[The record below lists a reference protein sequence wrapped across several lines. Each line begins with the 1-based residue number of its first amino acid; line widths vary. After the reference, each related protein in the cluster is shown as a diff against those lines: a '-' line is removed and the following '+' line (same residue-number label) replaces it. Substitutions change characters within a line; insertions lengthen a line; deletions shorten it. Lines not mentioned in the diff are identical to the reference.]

1 MTPSELALATM
12 VVVAGATVQ
21 GTVGFGQ
28 ALVAAPLLL
37 LIDTRLVPGPA
48 TVAGVV
54 LSLLLLAR
62 ERADPPPGKL
72 RWALA
77 GLVPGTAA
85 AGLALAAMSPTA
97 LAVTAG
103 AAVLV
108 AVAVSVAGLHP
119 RPTVP
124 VLVGAG
130 VVSGF
135 MGTTAAVSG
144 PPLALLYQHQPG
156 PTIRVTMA
164 RFFLV
169 SSVLTLCALV
179 PAGKLGGTELAAGLV
194 MAPGGVAGFALSR
207 PLVGRVD
214 AGATRVAVLAV
225 SGLSAVAV
233 VVRALT

>member
-1 MTPSELALATM
+1 MTSSQLALAVLVM
-12 VVVAGATVQ
+12 VAGSTVQ

-48 TVAGVV
+48 TVAGVA
-54 LSLLLLAR
+54 LSLLLVAR
-62 ERADPPPGKL
+62 ERAEAPPGEL
-72 RWALA
+72 RWAVI
-77 GLVPGTAA
+77 GLVPGTAV
-85 AGLALAAMSPTA
+85 AGLALAAMSGTV
-97 LAVTAG
+97 LAVTTGVAVL
-103 AAVLV
+103 AAVAL
-108 AVAVSVAGLHP
+108 SVAGLHP

-144 PPLALLYQHQPG
+144 PPLALLYQREPG

-169 SSVLTLCALV
+169 SAALTACALV

-207 PLVGRVD
+207 RLVGRVD
-214 AGATRVAVLAV
+214 AGATRVAVLVV
-225 SGLSAVAV
+225 SAASAVAV
-233 VVRALT
+233 LVRALS

>member
-1 MTPSELALATM
+1 MTSSELALAA
-12 VVVAGATVQ
+12 VVMAAGSTVQ

-54 LSLLLLAR
+54 LSLLLVAR
-62 ERADPPPGKL
+62 ERADRPPGNVA
-72 RWALA
+72 WALA
-77 GLVPGTAA
+77 GLVPGTAV
-85 AGLALAAMSPTA
+85 AGVALAAMSTTA

-103 AAVLV
+103 VAVLAAVAL
-108 AVAVSVAGLHP
+108 SVAGLHP
-119 RPTVP
+119 RPTAT
-124 VLVGAG
+124 VLLGAG
-130 VVSGF
+130 IVSGF

-144 PPLALLYQHQPG
+144 PPLALLYQREPG

-169 SSVLTLCALV
+169 SSALTACALV
-179 PAGKLGGTELAAGLV
+179 PAGKLGTTELVAGLV

-207 PLVGRVD
+207 LLVGRVD
-214 AGATRVAVLAV
+214 AGATRMAVLTVSAVSAVAVLA
-225 SGLSAVAV
+225 
-233 VVRALT
+233 RALT